1 MVDVPVSFTAFERR
15 HAGLP
20 PAVLKNRFFE
30 ETPTQQKGAAMIVRP
45 GTEDVDTRGEGQIR
59 SFYSAPGLFNGALF
73 FVVGDTLYRREVDG
87 STVTCTGIVFGSGNV
102 SMTGVS
108 GADYERLYLADG
120 TLLQLYQGGSRATG
134 TLTGAGNVSEGDT
147 ITIGET
153 VFKWTATVSTGSGTV
168 ADPWDVLLGAT
179 LEESLE
185 NMNMAINFTGIQGID
200 YSSNLG
206 GQNADVTSTYTATT
220 LVVTARTDL
229 AAGNAI
235 VTTETGANISWGGGT
250 LAGGGTHALSGVA
263 VPDGLPPVGVATLKS
278 YILVAI
284 GRTDRFYWIEPGAVV
299 IDALNFATAES
310 QPDDVLD
317 VTVVGDTAW
326 FVGEGSTE
334 VWYATGQS
342 AAPFAPVSGRV
353 FDRGAVDGTMVNVKG
368 IVFLVG
374 QDYTVYAISGG
385 AERVSNHGIE
395 ETIRLALGA

>member
-229 AAGNAI
+229 AAGNDI
-235 VTTETGANISWGGGT
+235 VTTETGVNISWGGGT

-278 YILVAI
+278 YVLVAI

>member
-20 PAVLKNRFFE
+20 PAILKNRFFE

-278 YILVAI
+278 YVLVAI

>member
-20 PAVLKNRFFE
+20 PAILKNRFFE

-229 AAGNAI
+229 AAGNDI
-235 VTTETGANISWGGGT
+235 VTTETGVNISWGGGT

-278 YILVAI
+278 YVLVAI

>member
-20 PAVLKNRFFE
+20 PAILKNRFFE

>member
-1 MVDVPVSFTAFERR
+1 MCSSD
-15 HAGLP
+15 L
-20 PAVLKNRFFE
+20 E

-278 YILVAI
+278 YVLVAI

>member
-278 YILVAI
+278 YVLVAI